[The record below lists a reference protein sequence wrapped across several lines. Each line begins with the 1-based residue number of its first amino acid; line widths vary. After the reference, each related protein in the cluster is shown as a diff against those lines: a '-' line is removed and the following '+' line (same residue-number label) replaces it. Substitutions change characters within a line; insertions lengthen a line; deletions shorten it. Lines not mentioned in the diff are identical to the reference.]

1 MQKIPVSVDTSFL
14 VALGDKHDS
23 RHADAKQCFSHLRL
37 SNYRFII
44 LDSVLTEA
52 FYLLGKRTYYNV
64 NVSQQ
69 FLTSLCSFAD
79 LGLVMF
85 FSTSSEP
92 SSISRIKHISEQFND
107 KPLDFADY
115 SLVWLAE
122 HFNSGNI
129 LSFDKDFD
137 IYLWHRTKPF
147 HNLLR
152 S

>member
-1 MQKIPVSVDTSFL
+1 MQKIFVSVDTSFL

-23 RHADAKQCFSHLRL
+23 RHAVAKQYFSRLRL

-52 FYLLGKRTYYNV
+52 FYLLGKRTSY

-79 LGLVMF
+79 LGFVMF
-85 FSTSSEP
+85 FSISSEP
-92 SSISRIKHISEQFND
+92 SSIPRIKHISEQFND

-137 IYLWHRTKPF
+137 IYRWHRTKPF